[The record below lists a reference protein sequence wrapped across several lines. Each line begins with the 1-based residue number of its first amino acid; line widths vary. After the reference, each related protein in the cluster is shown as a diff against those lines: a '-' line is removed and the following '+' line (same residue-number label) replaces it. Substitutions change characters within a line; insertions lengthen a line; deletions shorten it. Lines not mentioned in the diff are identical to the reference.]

1 MSVNLNPPL
10 TQKPIARYE
19 KSPYLCA
26 VKPSFFHFA
35 TGLQKKCHTFAA
47 ENENKKIFL
56 WHTIIII
63 ITSMN
68 TSMRFIAANI
78 TMSIIM
84 VTSIITVM
92 NIIMNTIIMST
103 GA

>member
-19 KSPYLCA
+19 KLPYLCA

-63 ITSMN
+63 TSMN

-84 VTSIITVM
+84 VTSIITAM
-92 NIIMNTIIMST
+92 STIMNTIIMST

>member
-47 ENENKKIFL
+47 ENENKKIFICY
-56 WHTIIII
+56 TIII

-84 VTSIITVM
+84 VMNIITATS
-92 NIIMNTIIMST
+92 IIMNTIIMST
-103 GA
+103 AA

>member
-1 MSVNLNPPL
+1 
-10 TQKPIARYE
+10 
-19 KSPYLCA
+19 
-26 VKPSFFHFA
+26 
-35 TGLQKKCHTFAA
+35 
-47 ENENKKIFL
+47 
-56 WHTIIII
+56 
-63 ITSMN
+63 MN

-103 GA
+103 VA